1 MKFIFLFSTL
11 LFSQTLLSSEI
22 QSTTQHI
29 QLKKQ
34 DLTGWQQDLMF
45 KTNLNQKLDI
55 GFLTSYLERF
65 SLYDHAYGAFLAYRI
80 NDQLALEARYTQGIG
95 NLILPKRE
103 STITAYFALMSGIA
117 PFFTVKDTRYSDT
130 KVQSASLGLEIEK
143 WTNII
148 LVPQVLWGKSKFKSN
163 GSSESVYS
171 YGLKAIYYVEEKF
184 SLFAFAYKGLE
195 SSQGI
200 IGSSNILIRTT
211 TGGLGGSYY
220 FLKKIKAELTVDHTD
235 YRVLN
240 NQFLTTT
247 LNLSYK
253 F

>member
-11 LFSQTLLSSEI
+11 LISQTLLSSEI

-34 DLTGWQQDLMF
+34 DLTGWQQDFMF

-55 GFLTSYLERF
+55 GFVSSYLERF
-65 SLYDHAYGAFLAYRI
+65 SLYDHAYGAFFAYRLS
-80 NDQLALEARYTQGIG
+80 DRLALEARYVQGMG
-95 NLILPKRE
+95 NLILPERE
-103 STITAYFALMSGIA
+103 SNITAYYALMAGVA
-117 PFFTVKDTRYSDT
+117 PFITIKDTRYSDT

-143 WTNII
+143 WPNII
-148 LVPQVLWGKSKFKSN
+148 LVPQVMWGKSKFESN
-163 GSSESVYS
+163 GTSEDVYS

-184 SLFAFAYKGLE
+184 SLFAFAYKGME

-200 IGSSNILIRTT
+200 IGASNILIRTT
-211 TGGLGGSYY
+211 TGGLGGSYN
-220 FLKKIKAELTVDHTD
+220 FSKSFKAELSVDHTD

-240 NQFLTTT
+240 NQFLTST
-247 LNLSYK
+247 LNLNYK
-253 F
+253 L